1 MGSIPSQ
8 GTKILHALEFRKKKK
23 NIYIYIYI
31 ISKIDRE
38 ERKDGRNAVLTKKM
52 HDVRVV
58 GKVLFGANEDC
69 SLGDSTLDSSET
81 LL

>member
-1 MGSIPSQ
+1 MPWSSG
-8 GTKILHALEFRKKKK
+8 KKKK
-23 NIYIYIYI
+23 IYIYIYI

-38 ERKDGRNAVLTKKM
+38 ERKDGRKAVLTKKM

-69 SLGDSTLDSSET
+69 SLGDSTSDSSET

>member
-1 MGSIPSQ
+1 MPWCSG
-8 GTKILHALEFRKKKK
+8 KKKK
-23 NIYIYIYI
+23 IYIYIYIYI

-38 ERKDGRNAVLTKKM
+38 ERKDGRKAVLTKKM